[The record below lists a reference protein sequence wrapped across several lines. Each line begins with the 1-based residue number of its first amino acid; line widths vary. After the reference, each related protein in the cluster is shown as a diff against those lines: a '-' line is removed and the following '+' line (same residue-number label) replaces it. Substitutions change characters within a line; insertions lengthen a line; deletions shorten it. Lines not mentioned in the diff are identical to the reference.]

1 MSAIARALVS
11 GHHQRLL
18 RFLLWCGIFGAML
31 LVGYGFILWQVSS
44 LMHQRQQEELQR
56 TSAVHQNAIRTLRL
70 LNDNVTGIP
79 CSQQF
84 RMQMLR
90 VAFLPDG
97 LNEFLYAPDGRVQ
110 CSTSQIAFNPPISLG
125 QTDVVIPGP
134 NHISWR
140 IQRNLEPIGL
150 SGAIGSIAQLGN
162 YAVAIPPYAK
172 KAQDLPWLKSELV
185 AVSAD
190 KSWHLAGKRGLYA
203 GFKDP
208 KPQTWNARLSTLSSE
223 TCDEYGLHCVASKA
237 DLFGWANSAITI
249 LASTVVLTAL
259 FAWILANNILSW
271 LRNYWS
277 FEARFL
283 RCLNAETIAALY
295 QPIIDLKSDK
305 ITAIE
310 VLARWKDVDDT
321 LVSPAKFID
330 IVAKSGRTAEFTQL
344 IADRAFDEL
353 MREPLSDDVL
363 EINFNVFACDFDCQ
377 RILKIFSKFLEQ
389 SDRFCLA
396 IELIEFH
403 EIDFDKAQAT
413 IEALSAHGVR
423 TYIDDFGTGYS
434 SIERVAR
441 LAVDGVKLD
450 RSFAMSP
457 PDSIMGRMLVQV
469 IEMVKL
475 SDRSIIVEGVETQA
489 RLELLRSTG
498 MVEFVQGYGISPPVN
513 IAAMRKLLADD
524 NPIWKRKARAA

>member
-1 MSAIARALVS
+1 
-11 GHHQRLL
+11 
-18 RFLLWCGIFGAML
+18 ML

-56 TSAVHQNAIRTLRL
+56 MTAVHQNAVRTLRL
-70 LNDNVTGIP
+70 LNDNVGGIP
-79 CSQQF
+79 CSRQF

-110 CSTSQIAFNPPISLG
+110 CSTSQVSFNPPIALG
-125 QTDVVIPGP
+125 KPDVDTPGP
-134 NHISWR
+134 SNISWR
-140 IQRNLEPIGL
+140 IQRNLDSIGL
-150 SGAIGSIAQLGN
+150 SGATGSIAQIGN
-162 YAVAIPPYAK
+162 YAVAIPPYTK
-172 KAQDLPWLKSELV
+172 KEPDLSWLKSELV
-185 AVSAD
+185 AVSND
-190 KSWHLAGKRGLYA
+190 KSWHLHGQRGLYNA
-203 GFKDP
+203 IKDP
-208 KPQTWNARLSTLSSE
+208 QPRTWVARLSSLSSLS
-223 TCDEYGLHCVASKA
+223 CDEYRLHCVASKA

-283 RCLNAETIAALY
+283 RCLNADTIAALY
-295 QPIIDLKSDK
+295 QPIIDLKTDR
-305 ITAIE
+305 IAAIE
-310 VLARWKDVDDT
+310 VLARWRDVDDT

-330 IVAKSGRTAEFTQL
+330 IVAKSRRTAEFTQL
-344 IADRAFDEL
+344 IADRAFEEL
-353 MREPLSDDVL
+353 SRAPLSDEVL

-377 RILKIFSKFLEQ
+377 KILSIFAKFLEH

-413 IEALSAHGVR
+413 IEALSARGVR

-475 SDRSIIVEGVETQA
+475 SGRSIIVEGVETQA

-513 IAAMRKLLADD
+513 ITAMRELLADKD
-524 NPIWKRKARAA
+524 PIWKRKARAA